1 MLAVPWPSLL
11 PSRKLS
17 CVHPEYIS
25 CLPSNHLVV
34 QHSTVR
40 KTEIPASAAA
50 VEGNGQAFACYHIK
64 VLGLNL
70 EWDGIRREATLRTRE
85 RKEAAIGT
93 PMMGHI
99 RTGRMRRKCLDR
111 AQMRAA
117 GHRCPQWRRPAEESL
132 VKRRPR
138 HQGWKDLCPRSFGQD
153 KCHVAVSLCALMPL
167 WSHHFN
173 IANCP
178 HPRSGSVSLMSPCYC
193 LWGSIDLLSKI
204 YTSEIMYMLF

>member
-1 MLAVPWPSLL
+1 MCSPRIHLLFAKQPSSSSAFNSEKDRNPCLCCGCGRQWAGLCLL
-11 PSRKLS
+11 P
-17 CVHPEYIS
+17 Y
-25 CLPSNHLVV
+25 
-34 QHSTVR
+34 
-40 KTEIPASAAA
+40 
-50 VEGNGQAFACYHIK
+50 K

-138 HQGWKDLCPRSFGQD
+138 HQGWKDLCPRSGQD

-173 IANCP
+173 VANCP